1 MVYMLINF
9 NTKEI
14 YHIHHHRLYDKD
26 FNNESSWTYD
36 FFSFWNIFYKIIIL
50 TFILWRSFHDIYTIL
65 WVKNYLAFSLA
76 TSTSTC
82 SSKYYISCFLSWELE
97 QSPQANT
104 TMVVI
109 RNDITTKQSK
119 KRALEL
125 EATMHT
131 ASPPPTAIKP
141 LAMVAF

>member
-50 TFILWRSFHDIYTIL
+50 TFIFWRSHLYDIMSKKPFGFFFSNL
-65 WVKNYLAFSLA
+65 HKYLLLQVLHFVFS
-76 TSTSTC
+76 
-82 SSKYYISCFLSWELE
+82 LSWELE

-104 TMVVI
+104 TMAVI
-109 RNDITTKQSK
+109 GNDITTKQSK

-131 ASPPPTAIKP
+131 TSPPLTAVKP